1 MLLSSI
7 TMKREN
13 KKLKICHHNI
23 IEEKVI
29 TLPLYLCKEI
39 LKLEFNRLSEINEN
53 IIIEDQE
60 KELSTVTIQF
70 SLVCWNW
77 FRICRDIVLS
87 RVLKLEHLFTSS
99 FIRKSYLL
107 NLAFDLTITNP
118 YRLVSHFHHIQHL
131 KVRFGDLKM
140 FVSAFKQYREHCNNK
155 NNNNNNDAVKL
166 SLETIT
172 IYCVSD
178 PYINWF
184 LVRYVNELQIPG
196 IKYNFNFHLK
206 DNDLES
212 WNHDEYDN
220 DSGRNREDAMT
231 EKNFE
236 TNYLEVTSDIRT
248 EYPPHYSDFTD
259 AILFLDPLEL
269 AIKSL
274 GESDSKNAYIDIC
287 HSISIHNQ
295 RYQSVRIFNQPIP
308 LMALYRLLQAP
319 NLHTLDI
326 TLQFHQLFSFY
337 KSYDR
342 YNGKPPTRR
351 RRNAPVNNINI
362 DNIKY
367 SHEKKLCPENDD
379 IKEHW
384 TFPTEFYDA
393 LEKDYKEDRYLFC
406 DFYSNCYA
414 TIPPHEYSHDLWNKC
429 KELLRNHKTLT
440 ALSISYVDDTMC
452 TCKNEPPQQFIID
465 FAELIKS
472 SKSLKSLNLDI
483 DFVTAETVE
492 QMIENNPTLHLT
504 FVQNMSRK
512 FCISD
517 SKYYY
522 NFTNYTQKINK

>member
-1 MLLSSI
+1 
-7 TMKREN
+7 MKREEKESRDN
-13 KKLKICHHNI
+13 KKLKIYHHNI

-29 TLPLYLCKEI
+29 TLLPLYLCKEI
-39 LKLEFNRLSEINEN
+39 LKLKFNKLSEYNEE
-53 IIIEDQE
+53 IIIDDQE
-60 KELSTVTIQF
+60 EELSTITIQF
-70 SLVCWNW
+70 SLVCCNW

-99 FIRKSYLL
+99 FIRKSHRW
-107 NLAFDLTITNP
+107 NLSFDLTITNP

-131 KVRFGDLKM
+131 KVRLGDLKM
-140 FVSAFKQYREHCNNK
+140 FVSAFKQYREHCNN
-155 NNNNNNDAVKL
+155 NNDAGKL

-184 LVRYVNELQIPG
+184 LVRYVNELQIPS
-196 IKYNFNFHLK
+196 IKYNFKFHL
-206 DNDLES
+206 DENDIES
-212 WNHDEYDN
+212 WNDDDDEYDN
-220 DSGRNREDAMT
+220 DSGMNREDAMT

-248 EYPPHYSDFTD
+248 EFPPTHYSDFTD

-274 GESDSKNAYIDIC
+274 GESDSKNEYFDIC

-326 TLQFHQLFSFY
+326 TLQFHQPFSFY

-342 YNGKPPTRR
+342 YNGNSPHRR
-351 RRNAPVNNINI
+351 SRNTLVNNINI
-362 DNIKY
+362 DNIKH
-367 SHEKKLCPENDD
+367 SHEKNLCPENDD

-406 DFYSNCYA
+406 NFYLHSNCKA
-414 TIPPHEYSHDLWNKC
+414 TVPPHEYSHDLWNKC
-429 KELLRNHKTLT
+429 KELLKNHKTLT
-440 ALSISYVDDTMC
+440 ALSISHVDTWC
-452 TCKNEPPQQFIID
+452 SCKKEPPQQFIID

-492 QMIENNPTLHLT
+492 QMIENNPTLNLS
-504 FVQNMSRK
+504 FFQNMSSK
-512 FCISD
+512 FCIRD
-517 SKYYY
+517 TIYYHQSPRI
-522 NFTNYTQKINK
+522 TLKK

>member
-1 MLLSSI
+1 MES
-7 TMKREN
+7 RDN
-13 KKLKICHHNI
+13 KKLKIYHHNI

-29 TLPLYLCKEI
+29 TLLPLYLCKEI
-39 LKLEFNRLSEINEN
+39 LKLEFNRLSEYNEE
-53 IIIEDQE
+53 IIIDDQE
-60 KELSTVTIQF
+60 EELSTITIQF

-87 RVLKLEHLFTSS
+87 RVLKLEHLFTNS
-99 FIRKSYLL
+99 FIFKSYRW
-107 NLAFDLTITNP
+107 NLSFDLTITNP

-131 KVRFGDLKM
+131 KVRLGDLKM
-140 FVSAFKQYREHCNNK
+140 FVSAFKQYREHCNN
-155 NNNNNNDAVKL
+155 NNNNDAGKL

-196 IKYNFNFHLK
+196 IKYNFKFHL
-206 DNDLES
+206 DENDIES
-212 WNHDEYDN
+212 WSDDDEYDN

-236 TNYLEVTSDIRT
+236 TNYLEVTSDVRT
-248 EYPPHYSDFTD
+248 LCPPIHYSDFTV

-274 GESDSKNAYIDIC
+274 GDSDSKNEYFDIC

-342 YNGKPPTRR
+342 YNGKAPPRR
-351 RRNAPVNNINI
+351 SRYTPVNNINI
-362 DNIKY
+362 DNIKH
-367 SHEKKLCPENDD
+367 SHEKNLCPENDD

-406 DFYSNCYA
+406 NFYLHSNCKA
-414 TIPPHEYSHDLWNKC
+414 TVPPHEYSHDLWNKC

-440 ALSISYVDDTMC
+440 ALSISHVDTWC
-452 TCKNEPPQQFIID
+452 SCKKEPPQQFIID

-492 QMIENNPTLHLT
+492 QMIENNPTLNLS
-504 FVQNMSRK
+504 FVQDMSSK
-512 FCISD
+512 FCIRD
-517 SKYYY
+517 SRYYPRI
-522 NFTNYTQKINK
+522 TQNINK